1 LLFRLDAAI
10 QWLDAA
16 DSWLKRPAAEGR
28 GGDLGGGENFGAIFS
43 GSATDPNSGLPLA
56 LLAVAYWPA
65 RPGGQGA

>member
-1 LLFRLDAAI
+1 VVIWVVD
-10 QWLDAA
+10 
-16 DSWLKRPAAEGR
+16 
-28 GGDLGGGENFGAIFS
+28 ENFGAIFS